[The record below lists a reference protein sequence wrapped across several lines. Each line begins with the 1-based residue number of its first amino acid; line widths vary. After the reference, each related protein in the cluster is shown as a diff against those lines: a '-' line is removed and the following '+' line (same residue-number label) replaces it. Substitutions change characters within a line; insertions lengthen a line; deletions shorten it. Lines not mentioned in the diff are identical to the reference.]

1 MADAIATGRDLPIGP
16 EAASRAEAGVKG
28 SVLLVGAG
36 PGDPELLTL
45 KAFRAIRRAEV
56 LLYDHLVAEEI
67 LALAPRE
74 AQRIY
79 VGKESGCHC
88 VPQEE
93 INRLLVRYSLAGKC
107 VVRLKGGDPFIF
119 GRGGEEVETL
129 TAHSI
134 PFEVIPGVTSASGVS
149 CCAGIPL
156 THRDHAQAVVFVTGH
171 LRDGSLGPDW
181 EALARPRQTVV
192 IYMGLGA
199 LTEICLQL
207 ISHGLPASTPAAVV
221 ERGTTPKQRV
231 VTGDLAS
238 LPRRVKDARLRPPAL
253 TIIGEV
259 VKLRDALGWADQA
272 ADAAQRIPA

>member
-1 MADAIATGRDLPIGP
+1 LRRPVPGKGRP
-16 EAASRAEAGVKG
+16 
-28 SVLLVGAG
+28 LV
-36 PGDPELLTL
+36 T
-45 KAFRAIRRAEV
+45 RIRRAEV

-93 INRLLVRYSLAGKC
+93 INRLLVRHSLAGKC
-107 VVRLKGGDPFIF
+107 VVRLKGGDPFMF

-129 TAHSI
+129 TTHSI
-134 PFEVIPGVTSASGVS
+134 PFEVIPGVTLASGVS

-181 EALARPRQTVV
+181 EALAHSRQTVV
-192 IYMGLGA
+192 IYMGLAA
-199 LTEICLQL
+199 LAEICLQL

-238 LPRRVKDARLRPPAL
+238 LPRRLKDARLRPPAL